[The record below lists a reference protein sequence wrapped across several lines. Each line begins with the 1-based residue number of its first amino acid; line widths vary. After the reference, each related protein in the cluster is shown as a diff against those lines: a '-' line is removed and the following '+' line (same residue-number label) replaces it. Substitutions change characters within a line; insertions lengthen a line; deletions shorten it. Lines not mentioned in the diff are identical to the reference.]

1 MTVEARSTPATSTI
15 ASMTRCRSALVRATT
30 RQSMSLDPVI
40 VCASSTSGIAA
51 SRPATGSCPP
61 GWRISSVTKA
71 VTPCPRATGS
81 TSGPYP
87 VITPRACSR
96 SMRAW
101 TVPRA
106 TPSRREASSTPT
118 RGSAA
123 SSPMSRASRLSIT
136 GDHLRGAGAQEHGRM
151 LYSFSTD
158 FR

>member
-1 MTVEARSTPATSTI
+1 
-15 ASMTRCRSALVRATT
+15 MTRCRSALVRATT

-96 SMRAW
+96 SSRAW

-151 LYSFSTD
+151 LYSFSIA
-158 FR
+158 FVRE